1 MFACLVDSWFCRQL
15 RPCATFRPAIAEGA
29 DRPAIA
35 DGAEPTAFAAATAQL
50 PAAWEAAAL
59 ETAREYPKP

>member
-1 MFACLVDSWFCRQL
+1 MFACLVDSCFCRQL
-15 RPCATFRPAIAEGA
+15 RPCATF
-29 DRPAIA
+29 RPAIA

-59 ETAREYPKP
+59 ETAREYPTVPIVV